1 MALLIQLRRD
11 TSANWTSSNPTLA
24 QGEMG
29 LETDTNKFKFGDGIT
44 AWNSLPYF
52 KSGNVDSVNGQTGV
66 VTITLDSLATETQM
80 SAINSGATETKIGQ
94 ITTNQNAIGTLSSL
108 TTTVK
113 TDLVSAL
120 NEVDGVAGSALQAG
134 DIIDNTNSTA
144 TNKPLS
150 ANMGKSLQ
158 DQVDNLKARGRFLAL
173 WNCAT
178 GLPETN
184 PPESPYTYAS
194 GDYYVIGTIAGSGET
209 NYKPSGSSYTDD
221 VPSTTVETAGVAIDD
236 CYFYDG
242 TNWHLQSNAQKT
254 LSFSNIAGD
263 PYDNTN
269 LASALNAKQDELV
282 QGTGIAIDTDTN
294 TISNSGVRGISTGS
308 TNGTISVNT
317 NGTSAEV
324 AVAGLGSAAYTAS
337 SDYATSTQGGKADTA
352 IQDVQ
357 VNGTSIVS
365 GTTANVPK
373 ASSSTLGAIM
383 IGSGLAIQQSG
394 SVYVVA
400 ATESNL
406 INKLN
411 ASNPV
416 VSTNLNIAI
425 REGLGNNNLTWT
437 DAYKVS
443 SCKTIGTISGVQ
455 INSTD
460 LTPDATTNK
469 VNIEKASNDGTVVG
483 VVQLSNTYGSQT
495 VNGYLAA
502 VDRSYAGF
510 VGAQSTSIASVGG
523 VKAYVGGMSVAYNAS
538 QSLTDAQK
546 EQARDNIGAGNGNKT
561 IIREWV
567 G

>member
-44 AWNSLPYF
+44 AWNSLSYF

-66 VTITLDSLATETQM
+66 VTIALSDLADTNQM
-80 SAINSGATETKIGQ
+80 NAINSGITSSDVSQ
-94 ITTNQNAIGTLSSL
+94 ISTNENAIGTLSNL
-108 TTTVK
+108 TTTAK

-134 DIIDNTNSTA
+134 DIVDNTSSTA
-144 TNKPLS
+144 INKPLS

-158 DQVDNLKARGRFLAL
+158 DQVNNLKSRGRFLSV
-173 WNCAT
+173 WNCST
-178 GLPETN
+178 GLPTTN
-184 PPESPYTYAS
+184 PEESPYTYRA
-194 GDYYVIGTIAGSGET
+194 GDWYLVGTVAGTGGT
-209 NYKPSGSSYTDD
+209 NYKPSGASYTDD
-221 VPSTTVETAGVAIDD
+221 VPSTTVETAEVNENDSYI
-236 CYFYDG
+236 YDG
-242 TNWHLQSNAQKT
+242 TNWILQADTQKT
-254 LSFSNIAGD
+254 LTFSNIAGD
-263 PYDNTN
+263 PYDNTD

-282 QGTGIAIDTDTN
+282 QGTGIAIDSSTN

-324 AVAGLGSAAYTAS
+324 AVAGLGTAAYTSS

-373 ASSSTLGAIM
+373 ASTSTLGVM
-383 IGSGLAIQQSG
+383 VVGSGLAVQNDG
-394 SVYVVA
+394 AVYISA
-400 ATESNL
+400 ATEAELTAKTNTF
-406 INKLN
+406 K
-411 ASNPV
+411 PV
-416 VSTNLNIAI
+416 VSSNLNIAV
-425 REGLGNNNLTWT
+425 REGLGNNSLTWS

-443 SCKTIGTISGVQ
+443 ACKTIGTISGVQ

-460 LTPDATTNK
+460 LTPDTTTNK
-469 VNIEKASNDGTVVG
+469 VNIPKASQGTLG
-483 VVQLSNTYGSQT
+483 VVTTNTNYGIG
-495 VNGYLAA
+495 VNNNGQIY
-502 VDRSYAGF
+502 
-510 VGAQSTSIASVGG
+510 I
-523 VKAYVGGMSVAYNAS
+523 VAP
-538 QSLTDAQK
+538 TDAQITNK
-546 EQARDNIGAGNGNKT
+546 SLATVALTVSTADKAVKNSITTNTITLTSAEKTAACSWLGASEQVEFIDWT
-561 IIREWV
+561 
-567 G
+567 

>member
-1 MALLIQLRRD
+1 MSLIIQLRRD

-44 AWNSLPYF
+44 AWNSLSYF

-66 VTITLDSLATETQM
+66 VTITLDSLATEPQM
-80 SAINSGATETKIGQ
+80 AAIDSGITYSDVGQ

-134 DIIDNTNSTA
+134 DIIDNTSSTA

-194 GDYYVIGTIAGSGET
+194 GDYYVIGTIAGSGQT

-221 VPSTTVETAGVAIDD
+221 VPSTTVETAEVAIDD

-269 LASALNAKQDELV
+269 LAAALNGKQDELV
-282 QGTGIAIDTDTN
+282 QGTGIAIDSSTN

-324 AVAGLGSAAYTAS
+324 AVAGLGTAAYTAS
-337 SDYATSTQGGKADTA
+337 TDYATSTQGGKADTA

-357 VNGTSIVS
+357 VNGTSVVS

-373 ASSSTLGAIM
+373 ASTSTLGVM
-383 IGSGLAIQQSG
+383 IVGSGLAVQNDG
-394 SVYVVA
+394 AVYISA
-400 ATESNL
+400 ATEAELTAKTNTF
-406 INKLN
+406 K
-411 ASNPV
+411 PV
-416 VSTNLNIAI
+416 VANNLNIAV
-425 REGLGNNNLTWT
+425 REGLGNNSLTWSE
-437 DAYKVS
+437 AYKTS
-443 SCKTIGTISGVQ
+443 ARNTIGA
-455 INSTD
+455 TD
-460 LTPDATTNK
+460 TE
-469 VNIEKASNDGTVVG
+469 VEF
-483 VVQLSNTYGSQT
+483 
-495 VNGYLAA
+495 
-502 VDRSYAGF
+502 VDW
-510 VGAQSTSIASVGG
+510 
-523 VKAYVGGMSVAYNAS
+523 
-538 QSLTDAQK
+538 
-546 EQARDNIGAGNGNKT
+546 E
-561 IIREWV
+561 
-567 G
+567 

>member
-1 MALLIQLRRD
+1 MSVIIQLRRD
-11 TSANWTSSNPTLA
+11 TSANWTSVNPILA
-24 QGEMG
+24 EGEMG
-29 LETDTNKFKFGDGIT
+29 LETDTNKFKFGDGLT
-44 AWNSLPYF
+44 AWNSLSYF

-66 VTITLDSLATETQM
+66 VTITLDSLANDQQM
-80 SAINSGATETKIGQ
+80 ATIDSGITSSDVSQ

-134 DIIDNTNSTA
+134 DIVDNTSSTA

-194 GDYYVIGTIAGSGET
+194 GDYYVIGTIAESGQT

-221 VPSTTVETAGVAIDD
+221 VPSTTVETAEVAVDD

-269 LASALNAKQDELV
+269 LAAALNGKQDELI
-282 QGTGIAIDTDTN
+282 QGTGIAIDSSTN

-317 NGTSAEV
+317 NGTSSEV
-324 AVAGLGSAAYTAS
+324 AVAGLGTAAYTAS
-337 SDYATSTQGGKADTA
+337 TDYATSTQGGKADTA

-365 GTTANVPK
+365 GTTANIPK
-373 ASSSTLGAIM
+373 ATSSSLGVIA
-383 IGSGLAIQQSG
+383 IGSGLAIQSGNG
-394 SVYVVA
+394 SVYIVA

-411 ASNPV
+411 SSNPV
-416 VSTNLNIAI
+416 VSTNLNIAV

-437 DAYKVS
+437 DTYKTNART
-443 SCKTIGTISGVQ
+443 TIGAVGDVQVNGTSVTTSGV
-455 INSTD
+455 
-460 LTPDATTNK
+460 A
-469 VNIEKASNDGTVVG
+469 NIP
-483 VVQLSNTYGSQT
+483 
-495 VNGYLAA
+495 
-502 VDRSYAGF
+502 YA
-510 VGAQSTSIASVGG
+510 STSDWG
-523 VKAYVGGMSVAYNAS
+523 VIKIVNNYGIGSNSNGQIYIMNP
-538 QSLTDAQK
+538 TDAQITGK
-546 EQARDNIGAGNGNKT
+546 SGFIAVTCSTMDKALKNSLTTNTNTLTTAEKATACSWLGASQL
-561 IIREWV
+561 EFVDWE
-567 G
+567 